1 MLAHAFRSMT
11 ALRKALA
18 SYPLSASS
26 IAPSGKSLIKS
37 AAEAIVTHLACRERP
52 LNRPAL
58 GVDKSMDFSFLWND
72 RDNDLDP
79 PFCRRALLMDANY
92 GGIDPLQPAIM
103 GLGDGIHEAVPN
115 TCFAPSDKAIVAG
128 GAWAVP
134 LWQIAP
140 WRNRIAAPRRCRSAR
155 GGHPRAARHGF
166 CWGEAVRSRAIR
178 NQSGHIGSCVA

>member
-11 ALRKALA
+11 ALRKALE

-37 AAEAIVTHLACRERP
+37 AAEAMSLTW
-52 LNRPAL
+52 PAVSVSLIGLPWASTRAWILVVSRL
-58 GVDKSMDFSFLWND
+58 GND

-92 GGIDPLQPAIM
+92 GGIDHLQPTIM

-140 WRNRIAAPRRCRSAR
+140 WRTGSQHLEDAVQHAAVI
-155 GGHPRAARHGF
+155 HARHATGF
-166 CWGEAVRSRAIR
+166 VG
-178 NQSGHIGSCVA
+178 

>member
-1 MLAHAFRSMT
+1 
-11 ALRKALA
+11 
-18 SYPLSASS
+18 LSA
-26 IAPSGKSLIKS
+26 
-37 AAEAIVTHLACRERP
+37 R
-52 LNRPAL
+52 L
-58 GVDKSMDFSFLWND
+58 GND

-92 GGIDPLQPAIM
+92 GGIDHLQPTIM

-140 WRNRIAAPRRCRSAR
+140 WRTGSQHPEDAVQHAAVI
-155 GGHPRAARHGF
+155 HARHATGF
-166 CWGEAVRSRAIR
+166 VGEKRFDGAPKTRPSAFHQTPVIS
-178 NQSGHIGSCVA
+178 SL